1 MDNEER
7 SAIEHDKSLLKKMSK
22 KGISKVIKK
31 LPLKTKIIIAAI
43 IAAIVFFLLL
53 FIVLTSLITYVF
65 YFNDD
70 DNSNVSE
77 SDLVYIQNYSEST
90 FWWPIGGKE
99 ITEVDGKKY
108 ARGEPTS
115 KGITSYFLKNENRKL
130 YDSNGN
136 VIQSRPHY
144 GLDIGWN
151 NPTEY
156 ITAIAYGTVDSVN
169 EGCSND
175 GYIGNYC
182 NGGFGNYVRIK
193 HPNNVYSVY
202 AHLKKDSIIVKKGDI
217 VVNGQII
224 GEMGKSGNS
233 DGRHL
238 HFQLEVGGRG
248 SSYAVDPLDY
258 ISPEKPRPQIVEN
271 TGNENLIN
279 FIKASESSS
288 SPPSEGDYYKVFDDG
303 YDNLTVGY
311 GITIQ
316 WQGDRLAKR
325 GVDVSAIEEGSLIL
339 KSIVDDV
346 KLEIINE
353 KKSSIT
359 KTVAKN
365 NLMLEEYQIDA
376 LVVRVYNVGNMSGFV
391 EAYKKYGNTQA
402 LYDNYMSK
410 PTLASNGEYSSGL
423 AKRRQAEWNLFHT
436 GVYPNKIY

>member
-7 SAIEHDKSLLKKMSK
+7 KAIENDKSLLKDMAE
-22 KGISKVIKK
+22 KGISKQIKTI
-31 LPLKTKIIIAAI
+31 PLGTKILIFVIAGLVI
-43 IAAIVFFLLL
+43 FLL
-53 FIVLTSLITYVF
+53 IYTVLAMMIANF
-65 YFNDD
+65 FFFNKD
-70 DNSNVSE
+70 DNNNKVNS

-90 FWWPIGGKE
+90 FWWPIGSKE
-99 ITEVDGKKY
+99 VTEVDGKKY
-108 ARGEPTS
+108 ARGEPSS
-115 KGITSYFLKNENRKL
+115 KSITSYFLKNGNRVL
-130 YDSNGN
+130 YDEDGN
-136 VIQSRPHY
+136 VLQSRPHY

-156 ITAIAYGTVDSVN
+156 IIATAYGTVESVHN
-169 EGCSND
+169 GCSES
-175 GYIGNYC
+175 GFIGSSC
-182 NGGFGNYVRIK
+182 NGGAGNKVVIK
-193 HPNNVYSVY
+193 HPNNIYSIY
-202 AHLKKDSIIVKKGDI
+202 MHLKKNSIIVKKGDI
-217 VVNGQII
+217 VVNGQVI
-224 GEMGKSGNS
+224 GEMGNSGNS
-233 DGRHL
+233 SGRHL

-258 ISPEKPRPQIVEN
+258 VSKEKPRPQLIEN

-279 FIKASESSS
+279 FIKSTESSS
-288 SPPSEGDYYKVFDDG
+288 TPPSEGDYYKVFDDG

-311 GITIQ
+311 GITIK
-316 WQGDRLAKR
+316 WQGHRLEER
-325 GVDVSAIEEGSLIL
+325 GVDVSSIKENSLIL

-376 LVVRVYNVGNMSGFV
+376 LVVRVYNVGNMDGFV
-391 EAYKKYGNTQA
+391 EAYKEYGNTQA

-410 PTLASNGEYSSGL
+410 PNEANGEYSSGL

-436 GVYPNKIY
+436 GIYPSKIY